1 MKRIF
6 IYLILII
13 VSITTHAQNEISKL
27 VEFGKAYKN
36 FMFINNPTNEFLK
49 NLEINVPSNM
59 LKTKEFVFQTIIPK
73 TKIIDKKFLTLPDDE
88 TLKYIYIIRQI
99 NYNIHDKEPVANEKI
114 AEEYLQKDIPRNDL
128 IDAYYGM
135 IFASYGNKIK
145 PFNMSKVNFRL
156 NDYNLKN
163 DTEKGIFFLRCMEFC
178 GKNIWGLINIAKPM
192 NTKGAYE
199 LITKF
204 PTFNGLKYYQYN
216 DFNFPDFDMVIVKD
230 KGLMSYKGYY
240 IDKYYETLLNHLL
253 CLKKE
258 SKPEKEYNELLLGS
272 ILRDKDLYKY
282 SKKKDILENLFTEI
296 KKD

>member
-1 MKRIF
+1 M
-6 IYLILII
+6 
-13 VSITTHAQNEISKL
+13 
-27 VEFGKAYKN
+27 
-36 FMFINNPTNEFLK
+36 
-49 NLEINVPSNM
+49 
-59 LKTKEFVFQTIIPK
+59 
-73 TKIIDKKFLTLPDDE
+73 
-88 TLKYIYIIRQI
+88 
-99 NYNIHDKEPVANEKI
+99 
-114 AEEYLQKDIPRNDL
+114 
-128 IDAYYGM
+128 
-135 IFASYGNKIK
+135 
-145 PFNMSKVNFRL
+145 